1 MKFLAPA
8 STHSDWLVSS
18 HSKQIQSPAG
28 ASSALSTAGTIVTPQ
43 AGQMGGR
50 SSSTPPVWSDA
61 GRLVRPTALAHYEL
75 DIEDFATCAEFL
87 STYELG
93 ERLHGL
99 DSDLP
104 SRNRDHRQR
113 RLDERGGRRIR
124 VAGDRQ
130 ICGDVDPSRPGLM

>member
-1 MKFLAPA
+1 MAA
-8 STHSDWLVSS
+8 
-18 HSKQIQSPAG
+18 
-28 ASSALSTAGTIVTPQ
+28 
-43 AGQMGGR
+43 
-50 SSSTPPVWSDA
+50 
-61 GRLVRPTALAHYEL
+61 RLVRPAALAHHEL
-75 DIEDFATCAEFL
+75 YIEDFATGAEFL

-113 RLDERGGRRIR
+113 RLDERGGWRIG

-130 ICGDVDPSRPGLM
+130 IGGDVDPSRFCLV

>member
-1 MKFLAPA
+1 MAA
-8 STHSDWLVSS
+8 
-18 HSKQIQSPAG
+18 
-28 ASSALSTAGTIVTPQ
+28 
-43 AGQMGGR
+43 
-50 SSSTPPVWSDA
+50 
-61 GRLVRPTALAHYEL
+61 RLVRPAARAHHEL
-75 DIEDFATCAEFL
+75 DIEDFATGAEFL

-113 RLDERGGRRIR
+113 RLDERGRWRIR

-130 ICGDVDPSRPGLM
+130 IGGDVDPSRFRLV